1 MSSSEDQIANSALKS
16 LPPRKV
22 PSVDPSIVALGSGAA
37 VGTIFPRAT
46 TWTIPIK
53 DEEAKID
60 PQTLFQYC
68 GFKVVSGGVMGA
80 LVGIAMGAFLSAM
93 SNDVSHVQM
102 HHGREVPPAP
112 LREQM
117 RGGIKGFSS
126 KTRGWAKSFGIL
138 TALFEG
144 TECAIE
150 KARGK
155 HDVWNQASSGCI
167 VGATLASS
175 GGPGAACFGCAGFAT
190 FSILI
195 DKIMGPH

>member
-1 MSSSEDQIANSALKS
+1 MSESTNDNNKTFEKS
-16 LPPRKV
+16 KIY
-22 PSVDPSIVALGSGAA
+22 PSFVMMGPMTSF
-37 VGTIFPRAT
+37 FPRAKQ
-46 TWTIPIK
+46 WSVPINR
-53 DEEAKID
+53 DIVPDMD

-68 GFKVVSGGVMGA
+68 GFKVVSGGIMGA
-80 LVGIAMGAFLSAM
+80 VVGVAMGAFLSAM

-102 HHGREVPPAP
+102 LHGREVPAAP
-112 LREQM
+112 LREQL
-117 RGGIKGFSS
+117 RAGVKGFGA

-144 TECAIE
+144 TECVIE

-167 VGATLASS
+167 VGATLGAS
-175 GGPGAACFGCAGFAT
+175 GGPGAACAGCAGFAG
-190 FSILI
+190 FSIVI

>member
-1 MSSSEDQIANSALKS
+1 MSEIKKAVNK
-16 LPPRKV
+16 
-22 PSVDPSIVALGSGAA
+22 VDPSVVAMGTGGA
-37 VGTIFPRAT
+37 VGSLFPRAKAWSVPVQT
-46 TWTIPIK
+46 DLEPQM
-53 DEEAKID
+53 D

-80 LVGIAMGAFLSAM
+80 VVGVAMGAFLSAM

-102 HHGREVPPAP
+102 AHGREVPPAP
-112 LREQM
+112 LREQL
-117 RGGIKGFSS
+117 RAGVKGFGS
-126 KTRGWAKSFGIL
+126 KTKGWAKSFGIL

-167 VGATLASS
+167 VGATLAAS
-175 GGPGAACFGCAGFAT
+175 GGPGAACAGCAGFAG
-190 FSILI
+190 FSIVI